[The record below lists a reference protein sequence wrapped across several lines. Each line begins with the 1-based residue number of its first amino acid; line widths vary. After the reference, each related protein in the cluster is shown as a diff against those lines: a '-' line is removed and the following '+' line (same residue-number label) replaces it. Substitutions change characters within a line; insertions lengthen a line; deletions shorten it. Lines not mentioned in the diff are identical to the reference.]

1 MVQRIS
7 LCNQA
12 FWADTHRYNHKDTNI
27 QRANGP
33 KDYFM
38 WLGILGLQIY
48 IIKKIQSQWDESR
61 SESGNFPMCTW
72 IVIHHQLML
81 RAEENIMQK
90 KLLRCKYLLNFDDKI
105 MHMIRMHVM
114 PFVIRMYVWYVS
126 VCFFGVLRYL
136 SLIAILTTTGD
147 QITHL
152 ALVQRPIL

>member
-12 FWADTHRYNHKDTNI
+12 FWADTHKYNYKDT
-27 QRANGP
+27 
-33 KDYFM
+33 K
-38 WLGILGLQIY
+38 
-48 IIKKIQSQWDESR
+48 SQWSR
-61 SESGNFPMCTW
+61 GFLYVTRHTWLTNIYNQKDTEPVRWIQIWIRKFPYVYLYCNTSS
-72 IVIHHQLML
+72 INV
-81 RAEENIMQK
+81 ADENIMQK
-90 KLLRCKYLLNFDDKI
+90 KLLRCNYLLNFDDKI